1 MENQYKYFAF
11 ISYNS
16 KDTEWG
22 KRLQKKLEHYQMP
35 ATLCN
40 ERGWKRNPMNPVF
53 FAPTDIQ
60 PGGLTEEL
68 QERLKASRNL
78 IVICSPNSAK
88 SQWVGREIEFFHQL
102 GRTKNIHFFIVDG
115 IPHSGDPDTECFNP
129 VVDKLGLPEI
139 LGANI
144 HEKNFRWPWLN
155 KERAYVQLI
164 SKLLEVEFDAIW
176 QRHRRQL
183 IRKTIAWSLGSLAV
197 LATLVSVWVMNQPV
211 DVQVRLN
218 ETSVHNENL
227 PLLKDAV
234 VTLSLD
240 NKTEVDTLRT
250 LDGSVLFKNIPHKF
264 LNKPVH
270 ITVACQDFLPVDT
283 SMVLTKA
290 LTLDIARDESVYG
303 DIHFRI
309 WNPNIE
315 DVVPGV
321 TISIAGQTV
330 VSDSEGRI
338 SITVPLSK
346 QQDKY
351 PISASLPLEYDTLH
365 VPCGQDDVVLTK

>member
-1 MENQYKYFAF
+1 M
-11 ISYNS
+11 
-16 KDTEWG
+16 G
-22 KRLQKKLEHYQMP
+22 K
-35 ATLCN
+35 
-40 ERGWKRNPMNPVF
+40 
-53 FAPTDIQ
+53 
-60 PGGLTEEL
+60 
-68 QERLKASRNL
+68 
-78 IVICSPNSAK
+78 
-88 SQWVGREIEFFHQL
+88 EIEFFHQL

-115 IPHSGDPDTECFNP
+115 EPHSGDPNTECFNP

-183 IRKTIAWSLGSLAV
+183 IRKTIAWTVGAFAV

-211 DVQVRLN
+211 DVQMQLN

-227 PLLKDAV
+227 PPLKDAV
-234 VTLSLD
+234 VILSLD
-240 NKTEVDTLRT
+240 NKTEVDTLRSM
-250 LDGSVLFKNIPHKF
+250 DGLVLFKNIPHKF

-270 ITVACQDFLPVDT
+270 ITVACQNFLPVDT

-330 VSDSEGRI
+330 VSDAEGCV

-346 QQDKY
+346 QQNKY

-365 VPCGQDDVVLTK
+365 VPCGQNDVVLTK